1 MVRIICI
8 GNRFYYPDNFGI
20 EIYEALMQNSYEDI
34 EVVEGG
40 VGGMNLA
47 LYFDDDAEIL
57 LVDLGI
63 DQKKILTQDDIKAM
77 EIDEFDHATA
87 LLYLLKTVEKKFTIY
102 LCNEAYKEDEIERY
116 KNEILDLARRL
127 ECK

>member
-20 EIYEALMQNSYEDI
+20 EIYEALIKNSYENI

-47 LYFDDDAEIL
+47 LYFEDDAEIL

-77 EIDEFDHATA
+77 KIDEFDHATA
-87 LLYLLKTVEKKFTIY
+87 LLYLLKTVEKNFTIY
-102 LCNEAYKEDEIERY
+102 LCNEAYKKDEIEIY
-116 KNEILDLARRL
+116 KNEILDLVRSLA
-127 ECK
+127 CK

>member
-20 EIYEALMQNSYEDI
+20 EIYESLMQNSYEDI

-47 LYFDDDAEIL
+47 LYFEDDAEIL

-63 DQKKILTQDDIKAM
+63 DQKKILTQDDIKLM
-77 EIDEFDHATA
+77 EMNEFDHATA
-87 LLYLLKTVEKKFTIY
+87 LLYLLKTVDKDFTIY
-102 LCNEAYKEDEIERY
+102 LCNEAYKKDEIEKYRD
-116 KNEILDLARRL
+116 EILELARSL